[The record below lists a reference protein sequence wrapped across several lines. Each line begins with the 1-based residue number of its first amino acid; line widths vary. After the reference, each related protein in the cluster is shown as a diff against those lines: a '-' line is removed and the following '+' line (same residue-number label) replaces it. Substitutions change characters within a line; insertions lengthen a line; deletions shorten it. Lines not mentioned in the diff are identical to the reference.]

1 MAKSYT
7 PYATDMTAN
16 NAPAPLEASA
26 SAASWGAF
34 RAFSFALTDDW
45 SPTGLS
51 ATASQWVQIK
61 LDKAI
66 QIWAVKMAMRTTV
79 TAQDAGQVPYK
90 FKIHGS
96 NDGIAF
102 TQVYAT
108 DSASPDWFAQYD
120 TAASKYVWNAPQ
132 YVEFTSTTAAYQYF
146 RFEFFNAQ
154 SIAKGAVT
162 ATDADT
168 LKPTCIQLFED
179 SGGVPSFLVTFK
191 DWNGAVLKTESV
203 LQNADATPPTNPTRE
218 GYTFTGWDKTYT
230 HITADTIVT
239 AQYTALPVF
248 TVTFRDWNGATLK
261 TQTVPQNADATPP
274 TNPTREGYTFT
285 GWDKAYTHITADT
298 IVTAQYA
305 AIPQYTVMF
314 KDWNGTV
321 LKTESVP
328 QNGSATP
335 PPTPVRA
342 GWVFERWSQDF
353 TNVTANVVT
362 IAIYTQNTD
371 RLSIRLYRDNAQI
384 GSIPCVLSATQ
395 RDALDGERTLTFTT
409 TAARGGVLQSGLT
422 AELDGCF
429 YTVERTTK
437 NLVNGIAVYGAT
449 CEHLSYRLND
459 AQYDVEKFAY
469 SGDTLAGLAQILSG
483 TPLSAGVCDVAATVD
498 IAVTQK
504 TTRRALLMQYIAL
517 LSGEI
522 EYDGR
527 KINIKAHRGSTAP
540 IELLEGKNVTDVG
553 YSDDARA
560 GTASYEIAF
569 FKLMNLHVGDS
580 VHIKFTPLAIDVT
593 TRIVAL
599 EYNPF
604 YRYNIHVEVG
614 NYKPTINDALAK
626 IENHVNAVTKDCTAM
641 SEKVKEVAELSFG
654 DMMQFTVTY
663 TGGARAVYSYSI
675 DALGRIS
682 SIRKQ
687 G

>member
-1 MAKSYT
+1 MAKSHT

-162 ATDADT
+162 ATNADT

-179 SGGVPSFLVTFK
+179 GGVPSFLVTFK
-191 DWNGAVLKTESV
+191 DWNGTVLKAESV
-203 LQNADATPPTNPTRE
+203 LQNADATPPS
-218 GYTFTGWDKTYT
+218 
-230 HITADTIVT
+230 
-239 AQYTALPVF
+239 
-248 TVTFRDWNGATLK
+248 
-261 TQTVPQNADATPP
+261 
-274 TNPTREGYTFT
+274 NPTREGYTFT

-305 AIPQYTVMF
+305 AIPLYTVMF
-314 KDWNGTV
+314 KDWNGAV

-371 RLSIRLYRDNAQI
+371 RLAIRLYRDNAQI